1 MQLLAIDYT
10 GFFAVLGGAGFLV
23 GVLTW
28 WLSKL
33 LTDKK
38 EVTILQEQV
47 KNLKEKVEDMEDE
60 LKEWR
65 QYKKQA

>member
-1 MQLLAIDYT
+1 MQLLAFDYS
-10 GFFAVLGGAGFLV
+10 GLMVALGGAGFLV
-23 GVLTW
+23 GVLSW

-38 EVTILQEQV
+38 EITILQEQV

-65 QYKKQA
+65 QHKRNA